1 MRYEKS
7 YKQKGITLI
16 ALVVTI
22 TVLIILATVSI
33 NTVLGDNGIIGRAQK
48 ARDSYQNSSTSED
61 EHMRQLANEMAQYDE
76 DENSGVIEKTK
87 SYVGYYAD
95 IDGDGTVDGVIYADL
110 AVGGSGQWSNDNG
123 AFSYET
129 ITGVKDYTISQTNYS
144 GDFGE
149 NGVLKATGSGKDR
162 FYVMALS
169 DIDANK
175 YTWYAYAYSNGIS
188 DYNTITSESFG
199 SGKTNTATMIAKWN
213 SSAYGDQVD
222 TDMWKAIQT
231 QVNKGWFVPSKEE
244 WSAFGSNLGIDNT
257 NYVNHNLSDYCW
269 SSSLRN
275 KTSAWGAWFG
285 FGCMSNVSINGTIS
299 VRLSATF

>member
-1 MRYEKS
+1 M
-7 YKQKGITLI
+7 YKMNNKEKGITLI

-110 AVGGSGQWSNDNG
+110 AVGGSGQWSDDDGN
-123 AFSYET
+123 FSYEA
-129 ITGVKDYTISQTNYS
+129 ITGVKDYTISQANYS
-144 GDFGE
+144 GDFGD

-162 FYVMALS
+162 FYVMALEN
-169 DIDANK
+169 IDADTH
-175 YTWYAYAYSNGIS
+175 TWYKNAASSGIS

-213 SSAYGDQVD
+213 SSAYGNQAD
-222 TDMWKAIQT
+222 TDMWKVIQT

-244 WSAFGSNLGIDNT
+244 WSVFGSNLGIDST
-257 NYVNHNLSDYCW
+257 NYVNYNLSDYCW
-269 SSSLRN
+269 SSSLN
-275 KTSAWGAWFG
+275 DENHAWIADF
-285 FGCMSNVSINGTIS
+285 INGYMNGGDFNYS
-299 VRLSATF
+299 SFVRLSATF

>member
-1 MRYEKS
+1 M
-7 YKQKGITLI
+7 YKMNNKEKGITLI

-110 AVGGSGQWSNDNG
+110 AVGGSGQWSDDDGN
-123 AFSYET
+123 FSYEA
-129 ITGVKDYTISQTNYS
+129 ITGVKDYTISQANYS
-144 GDFGE
+144 GDFGD
-149 NGVLKATGSGKDR
+149 NGVLKASGSGKDR
-162 FYVMALS
+162 FYVLALS

-213 SSAYGDQVD
+213 SSAYGNQAD
-222 TDMWKAIQT
+222 TDMWKVIQT
-231 QVNKGWFVPSKEE
+231 QVNKGWFVPSREE
-244 WSAFGSNLGIDNT
+244 WSAFAKNLSIDKV

-269 SSSLRN
+269 SSSLN
-275 KTSAWGAWFG
+275 DENHAWIADFIDGY
-285 FGCMSNVSINGTIS
+285 MNGGDFNYS
-299 VRLSATF
+299 SFVRLSATF

>member
-1 MRYEKS
+1 M
-7 YKQKGITLI
+7 YKMNNKEKGITLI

-110 AVGGSGQWSNDNG
+110 AVGGSGQWSDDDGN
-123 AFSYET
+123 FSYEA

-162 FYVMALS
+162 FYVMALEN
-169 DIDANK
+169 IDADTH
-175 YTWYAYAYSNGIS
+175 TWYKNAASSGIS

-244 WSAFGSNLGIDNT
+244 WSAFGSNLGIDST
-257 NYVNHNLSDYCW
+257 NYVNYNLSDYCW
-269 SSSLRN
+269 SSSLN
-275 KTSAWGAWFG
+275 DENHAWIADFIDGY
-285 FGCMSNVSINGTIS
+285 MNGGDFNYS
-299 VRLSATF
+299 SFVRLSATF

>member
-1 MRYEKS
+1 M
-7 YKQKGITLI
+7 YKMNNKEKGITLI
-16 ALVVTI
+16 SLVVTI
-22 TVLIILATVSI
+22 TVLIILATISI
-33 NTVLGDNGIIGRAQK
+33 NTVLGDKGIIGRAQK

-76 DENSGVIEKTK
+76 DENSVVIEKTK

-110 AVGGSGQWSNDNG
+110 AVGGSGQWSDSDG

-129 ITGVKDYTISQTNYS
+129 ITGVKDYTISQANYS

-149 NGVLKATGSGKDR
+149 NGVLKATGSGKDI
-162 FYVMALS
+162 FYVMALE
-169 DIDANK
+169 DIDSNTH
-175 YTWYAYAYSNGIS
+175 TWYKNAASSGIS

-244 WSAFGSNLGIDNT
+244 WSAFGSNLSIDST
-257 NYVNHNLSDYCW
+257 NYVNYNLSDYCW
-269 SSSLRN
+269 SSSLRYRI
-275 KTSAWGAWFG
+275 GAWTARFDG
-285 FGCMSNVSINGTIS
+285 GYMDGDDINYDHC